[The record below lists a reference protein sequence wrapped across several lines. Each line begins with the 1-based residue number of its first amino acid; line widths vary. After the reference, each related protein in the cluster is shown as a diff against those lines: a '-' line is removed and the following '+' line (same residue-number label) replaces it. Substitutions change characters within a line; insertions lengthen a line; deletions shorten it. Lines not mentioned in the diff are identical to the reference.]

1 MKVRLTAM
9 LAVVAL
15 LAGVIPALAQ
25 HQTGE
30 IYGQSEDDTGAV
42 LPGATVTLTARC

>member
-15 LAGVIPALAQ
+15 LAGVMPALAQ
-25 HQTGE
+25 VQTGE
-30 IYGQSEDDTGAV
+30 ITGRVSDDTGAV
-42 LPGATVTLTARC
+42 LPGATVT